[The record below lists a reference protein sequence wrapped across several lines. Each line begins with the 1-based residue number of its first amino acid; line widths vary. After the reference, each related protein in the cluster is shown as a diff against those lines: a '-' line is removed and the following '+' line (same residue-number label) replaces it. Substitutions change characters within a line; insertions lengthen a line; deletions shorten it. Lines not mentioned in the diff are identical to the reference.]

1 MLATQC
7 ITACRHGQ
15 DNLKKFKRSIR
26 TGKKRNQKLLVYWD
40 FPTQL
45 SLGFT
50 ENGAKKKKK
59 GGNIQYVVILWEKM
73 RCWMLEKNVQLNR
86 KQFVL

>member
-1 MLATQC
+1 MLATEC

-15 DNLKKFKRSIR
+15 DNLKKFKQGIR
-26 TGKKRNQKLLVYWD
+26 MGKKRNQKLLVYWD

-50 ENGAKKKKK
+50 ENGAKK

-73 RCWMLEKNVQLNR
+73 RCWMLEENVQLNGR
-86 KQFVL
+86 QFVL

>member
-7 ITACRHGQ
+7 IMACRHGQ

-59 GGNIQYVVILWEKM
+59 
-73 RCWMLEKNVQLNR
+73 RR
-86 KQFVL
+86 KYPVCGYSLGENALLDVREERAA

>member
-40 FPTQL
+40 FPHTIV
-45 SLGFT
+45 SGVYR
-50 ENGAKKKKK
+50 EWCKKKK
-59 GGNIQYVVILWEKM
+59 
-73 RCWMLEKNVQLNR
+73 RR
-86 KQFVL
+86 KYPVCGYSLGENALLDVREERAA

>member
-7 ITACRHGQ
+7 IMACRHGQ

-50 ENGAKKKKK
+50 ENGAKKKEKK
-59 GGNIQYVVILWEKM
+59 EEISSMWLFSG
-73 RCWMLEKNVQLNR
+73 R
-86 KQFVL
+86 KCAVGC

>member
-50 ENGAKKKKK
+50 ENGAKK
-59 GGNIQYVVILWEKM
+59 
-73 RCWMLEKNVQLNR
+73 RR
-86 KQFVL
+86 KYPVCGYSLGENALLDVRGERAA

>member
-1 MLATQC
+1 MLAIQC

-50 ENGAKKKKK
+50 ENGAKKKK
-59 GGNIQYVVILWEKM
+59 
-73 RCWMLEKNVQLNR
+73 RR
-86 KQFVL
+86 KYPVCGYSLGENALLDVREEHAA

>member
-26 TGKKRNQKLLVYWD
+26 MGKKRNQKLLVYWD

-50 ENGAKKKKK
+50 ENGAKNKKRRK
-59 GGNIQYVVILWEKM
+59 WEKM
-73 RCWMLEKNVQLNR
+73 GENALLDVRGEHAA
-86 KQFVL
+86 

>member
-50 ENGAKKKKK
+50 ENGAKKKKEEISSMWLFS
-59 GGNIQYVVILWEKM
+59 G
-73 RCWMLEKNVQLNR
+73 R
-86 KQFVL
+86 KCAVGC

>member
-59 GGNIQYVVILWEKM
+59 EEISSMWLFSG
-73 RCWMLEKNVQLNR
+73 R
-86 KQFVL
+86 KCAVGC